1 MSFKRGS
8 NMNQQLYKR
17 KIRRSLILFAIL
29 PVFLLTMIGLFAY
42 YAIYIMKT
50 DYELNQV
57 NKEMMGMIENDR
69 EHIEKRYR
77 DFTKNIPENTTDI
90 YRALYEQSNYN
101 KQHYIFEFEYEKLY
115 TNNYGNIPV
124 IPIYDKQGVD
134 HNRQYNLTVSI
145 PANVLKD
152 VMHYHDYQ
160 YVVTDLYD
168 NVYYSS
174 DNHLIGDK
182 YTYDERKQI
191 TAFYKDDQLK
201 LYVYQDLTQTIDRG
215 IILISILL
223 GTFFL
228 LIIITMYSS
237 KSLAHRQTQD
247 IDEIIAHI
255 RQAQVR
261 ALTTYQPLTA
271 QSELEIINRYVF
283 ELSQLNERLLKS
295 TKESNEALR
304 QSQLKSLENQF
315 QPHFIFNTM
324 QTINYMIDTDKKAAK
339 KMMTK
344 LSSILRYALRVKE
357 SEVTFK
363 KEIDYLEDYVFIQN
377 IRFDQA
383 IHYTIDIDESLMN
396 LQTEKLLI
404 QPLLEN
410 AIKYGA
416 IENGLNIKVR
426 IKPLRNGDIFI
437 GVFDNGVGMTRE
449 RLKEVRNMIK
459 HYELR
464 NLHIGMQNIHQT
476 LRVKYGEHYGMK
488 VYSAY
493 NNGTLITLRVKK
505 GRTYV

>member
-1 MSFKRGS
+1 
-8 NMNQQLYKR
+8 MNHQLYKR
-17 KIRRSLILFAIL
+17 KIRRTLILFAIL

-57 NKEMMGMIENDR
+57 NKAMVSLIENDR
-69 EHIEKRYR
+69 KHIQERYR
-77 DFTKNIPENTTDI
+77 DFPKNIPGNTTDI
-90 YRALYEQSNYN
+90 YRTLYERSNDR
-101 KQHYIFEFEYEKLY
+101 KQHYIFKFEYDKLY
-115 TNNYGNIPV
+115 TNNYGDIATIPM
-124 IPIYDKQGVD
+124 YEQDGE
-134 HNRQYNLTVSI
+134 QYRLTISV
-145 PANVLKD
+145 PASVLKD
-152 VMHYHDYQ
+152 VMHYHDYH

-168 NVYYSS
+168 NIYYSS
-174 DNHLIGDK
+174 DDHLVGDK
-182 YTYDERKQI
+182 YSYDERMQI
-191 TAFYKDDQLK
+191 TAFHKDDQLK
-201 LYVYQDLTQTIDRG
+201 LYVYQDLRQTIDRG

-228 LIIITMYSS
+228 LIMITMYSS
-237 KSLAHRQTQD
+237 KRLAHRQTQD

-339 KMMTK
+339 KMMIK

-396 LQTEKLLI
+396 VQTEKLLI
-404 QPLLEN
+404 QPLIEN
-410 AIKYGA
+410 SIKYGA

-426 IKPLRNGDIFI
+426 IKPLRNGDIYI
-437 GVFDNGVGMTRE
+437 AVYDDGRGMTKE
-449 RLKEVRNMIK
+449 RLKEVRSMIK
-459 HYELR
+459 HYKLR

-493 NNGTLITLRVKK
+493 NNGTLVTLRVKK
-505 GRTYV
+505 GGTYV